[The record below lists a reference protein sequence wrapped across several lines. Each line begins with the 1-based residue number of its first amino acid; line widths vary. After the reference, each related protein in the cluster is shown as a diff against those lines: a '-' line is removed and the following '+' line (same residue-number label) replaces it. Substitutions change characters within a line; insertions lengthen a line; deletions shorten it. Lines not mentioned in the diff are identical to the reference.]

1 MQMSLYCQGSEVSAG
16 HVTGVD
22 EQEMHVECW
31 WGDLLENDL
40 LDEQERSGRMLMR
53 QVMEMEGRCK

>member
-1 MQMSLYCQGSEVSAG
+1 M
-16 HVTGVD
+16 TGVD

>member
-1 MQMSLYCQGSEVSAG
+1 MQMPLYCYGSEFSAG

-31 WGDLLENDL
+31 WGDLFENHF
-40 LDEQERSGRMLMR
+40 LDEQEISGRILMLDN
-53 QVMEMEGRCK
+53 